1 MTSTAQKT
9 EHTHIVLK
17 DKNRFRLRFKPLVAV
32 IAVVLMA
39 IIVVPLVVMVFRLFF
54 PEGSFNT
61 GAFVR
66 VWNMPGLWEMLLNTA
81 ILITGGTL
89 FALFF
94 GSLFAWLNERTD
106 ARMGWIAEALP
117 TFPLFVP
124 PMASAVGW
132 LLLGTPGPGFLNV
145 AIRGVLSFLGLPT
158 PETGPF
164 NVFSWYGLIL
174 MYGIVLLPAVYITIS
189 AALRNLDPALE
200 EASRIA
206 GKGPIGTF
214 FSVTLPA
221 IVPAILNGT
230 FLALTAGF
238 ALFSVPAVIGKQA
251 GIDVI
256 TVRIVEMTSQQYPAD
271 LAGGMVLGL
280 VIIAALG
287 ATWLVQRQLS
297 KKARHAMITGRAAS
311 SLIPLRIWKWPMRGL
326 LILYGLAVVVFPI
339 LALVIVSFQKFWS
352 GTLIF
357 ANLTWSNWTAIFA
370 SGGTLRDAVTNSLT
384 LGVIAAFVAVI
395 VAALVGYMLSHSKQH
410 PLSVMVDSVTKLPA
424 SLSHVVIAVALLASF
439 AAPPIAMPVFGILLI
454 AYIVMYIPLAFIS
467 AENSLNQIGPAMTE
481 ASLMSRASLG
491 RTFVSIIFPLM
502 RPGLITGWVLVF
514 VNAFGDLTASVMLA
528 KPSEPVVGSVMLELN
543 TQGTF
548 GTLAA
553 MGAFVSLIGSVIG
566 IFVLVL
572 GARQGYRRKK

>member
-9 EHTHIVLK
+9 GITKAVLK
-17 DKNRFRLRFKPLVAV
+17 DRPKLSIRFKSLTAALAV
-32 IAVVLMA
+32 LLIA
-39 IIVVPLVVMVFRLFF
+39 IIVVPLLVMVLRLFF
-54 PEGSFNT
+54 PGGAFNSN
-61 GAFVR
+61 AFVR
-66 VWNMPGLWEMLLNTA
+66 IWNMPGLWEMLLNTA

-94 GSLFAWLNERTD
+94 GALFAWLNERTD

-145 AIRGVLSFLGLPT
+145 AIRGIMSFLGLNV
-158 PETGPF
+158 PESGPF
-164 NVFSWYGLIL
+164 DVFSWYGLIL
-174 MYGIVLLPAVYITIS
+174 MYGIVLLPQVYITIS

-206 GKGPIGTF
+206 GKGPVATF

-256 TVRIVEMTSQQYPAD
+256 TVRIVELTSQQYPAD

-287 ATWLVQRQLS
+287 ATWLVQRKLS

-311 SLIPLRIWKWPMRGL
+311 SLIPLRIWKWPMRCL
-326 LILYGLAVVVFPI
+326 LVLYGLAVVVFPI
-339 LALVIVSFQKFWS
+339 LALVVVSFQKFWS
-352 GTLIF
+352 GTLSF
-357 ANLTWSNWTAIFA
+357 ANFTWSNWSAIFA
-370 SGGTLRDAVTNSLT
+370 SGGTLRDSVTNSLT
-384 LGVIAAFVAVI
+384 LGVLAASVSI
-395 VAALVGYMLSHSKQH
+395 LVAALVGYMLSQNKSH
-410 PLSVMVDSVTKLPA
+410 PLSVVVDSVTKLPA

-439 AAPPIAMPVFGILLI
+439 AAPPIVMPVVAILLI

-467 AENSLNQIGPAMTE
+467 AENSLNQIGSTMTE

-491 RTFVSIIFPLM
+491 RTFVSVIFPLM

-528 KPSEPVVGSVMLELN
+528 KPSNPVVGFVMLDLN

-553 MGAFVSLIGSVIG
+553 MGAFVSLIGSIIG
-566 IFVLVL
+566 TLVLVL
-572 GARQGYRRKK
+572 GSRQRYDSKM